1 MIITDMTARE
11 RETFARRAEDT
22 AEMAT
27 RLAKS
32 LREGD
37 NDEDVL
43 MRLIHLVL
51 SGSFFTELRE
61 IFENAANVEIPTDPA
76 GVNNPTQAKKED
88 S

>member
-1 MIITDMTARE
+1 VIITDMTKRE
-11 RETFARRAEDT
+11 REKFARHAEHT

-32 LREGD
+32 LREAT

-43 MRLIHLVL
+43 MRLIYLVL
-51 SGSFFTELRE
+51 SGAFFGEMRE
-61 IFENAANVEIPTDPA
+61 VFEHAAHVQIPPDPA
-76 GVNNPTQAKKED
+76 GVNRPAESKKED